1 METMTD
7 LEPRIVYAEVWDDPL
22 DNGSYERP
30 LSDFGYSLETHQ
42 GERSRYA
49 EECKTRSAPWV
60 FRCEGEVCQCF
71 SWRDYSIWLQPR
83 FVGMQVAMEA
93 AAAYYRIMP
102 VVNPRSLQHLR
113 NYLVNDQFHLGVRP
127 VDHVRRIYLTI
138 TPSVMARQ
146 SPNRGPTS
154 TDYLLRPSTP
164 LHVLREIPVKTSL
177 HLVLRMYWCLGDTG
191 AYLEALR
198 PVVGELKD
206 AGARVQVLTPIRLRD
221 YFTGRA
227 GVEFDG
233 KKHFDTSDYYDLPLE
248 EWKVVWENISEAEL
262 VKRKDVTDAKFV
274 AMKARRRRTIEIFGW
289 EGMNRLES
297 GDEVR
302 SCDVCRRPKN
312 RRPGLM
318 EAPLNPFKKVI

>member
-22 DNGSYERP
+22 DNGSYERSP
-30 LSDFGYSLETHQ
+30 SVFGYRNHTHQ

-49 EECKTRSAPWV
+49 EECKIRRAPWV

-93 AAAYYRIMP
+93 AAAYYRVMP
-102 VVNPRSLQHLR
+102 IENPRSLQHLH

-138 TPSVMARQ
+138 NSTVMALR
-146 SPNRGPTS
+146 SPDRDTTS

-164 LHVLREIPVKTSL
+164 LHVLREIPVKMVF
-177 HLVLRMYWCLGDTG
+177 HLVLRMECRSADTE

-206 AGARVQVLTPIRLRD
+206 AGARVQVMTPIRPRVNL
-221 YFTGRA
+221 TGHA
-227 GVEFDG
+227 GVDFDG
-233 KKHFDTSDYYDLPLE
+233 RKHFDTSDYYDLPLE

-262 VKRKDVTDAKFV
+262 AKRKDVTAREFLS
-274 AMKARRRRTIEIFGW
+274 MNARRRRFPDDHGRERLIRLGSVEKIRPCDVRRRPRTREA
-289 EGMNRLES
+289 RLE
-297 GDEVR
+297 
-302 SCDVCRRPKN
+302 
-312 RRPGLM
+312 
-318 EAPLNPFKKVI
+318 